1 MRSPAILVVLL
12 LAALVARADAASDL
26 PALSDEFDS
35 ASSLANWHVM
45 QGEMIDGAPARY
57 GVDSGELVVHAAHSK
72 WIDDQ
77 HAFYLWKEVT
87 GDFVATVRLSVTGEH
102 GAIPTANWSLAG
114 LLVRSPQTS
123 SENWINFTVG
133 HARGKNVFER
143 KSTRSTHSILVLN
156 PAPTGWLELRQVR
169 IGNRFYLLRRAD
181 GGKWIVHWT
190 YIRRDLPSTLQV
202 GFDAQSGSGDDHAD
216 LLARVD
222 YVHYAPTNV
231 PARLRARVLR
241 GRATLKALRPYLTR

>member
-1 MRSPAILVVLL
+1 VRRLALVVLL
-12 LAALVARADAASDL
+12 LAPVVASAQAASDL
-26 PALSDEFDS
+26 VTLSDEFDS
-35 ASSLANWHVM
+35 SSSLSNWQVM
-45 QGEMIDGAPARY
+45 QGEVIDGAPARY
-57 GVDSGELVVHAAHSK
+57 GVQNGELVVHAAHSK

-77 HAFYLWKEVT
+77 HAFYLWKEVK
-87 GDFVATVRLSVTGEH
+87 GDFVATVRLSVTGEQ
-102 GAIPTANWSLAG
+102 GASPTADWSLAG
-114 LLVRSPQTS
+114 LLVRSPPTS

-133 HARGKNVFER
+133 RARGRSVFER

-190 YIRRDLPSTLQV
+190 YIRRDLPTTLEV

-216 LLARVD
+216 LLAHVD
-222 YVHYAPTNV
+222 YVHYAPTNL

-241 GRATLKALRPYLTR
+241 GRATMKALRPYLTR